1 MRAVVQRVSQASVA
15 VAGNL
20 LAAINDGLLVYL
32 GVDRE
37 DSETDAAYIA
47 HKVRNLRIFPDDS
60 GKMNRSVADTAGA
73 VLMVSAFTVSADAR
87 KGHRPTFD
95 SACEPERARAL
106 YEQVCK
112 ALRDSGVPVEQGS
125 FGNEMQVA
133 STNAGPICILVDS
146 KRSF

>member
-1 MRAVVQRVSQASVA
+1 MRAVVQRVGQASVA

-60 GKMNRSVADTAGA
+60 GKMNRSVAVIAGA
-73 VLMVSAFTVSADAR
+73 VLVVSAFTVSADAR

>member
-1 MRAVVQRVSQASVA
+1 MRAVIQRVSEASVA
-15 VAGNL
+15 VAGEIL
-20 LAAINDGLLVYL
+20 TAINDGLLVYL

-47 HKVRNLRIFPDDS
+47 HKVRNLRIFPDHE
-60 GKMNRSVADTAGA
+60 GKMNRNVADAFGA
-73 VLMVSAFTVSADAR
+73 VLVVSAFTVSADAK

-95 SACEPERARAL
+95 TACEPERARVL

-125 FGNEMQVA
+125 FGDEMQVT
-133 STNAGPICILVDS
+133 STNAGPICILLES
-146 KRSF
+146 KKLF

>member
-1 MRAVVQRVSQASVA
+1 MRAVIQRVSEASVT
-15 VAGNL
+15 VADEM
-20 LAAINDGLLVYL
+20 LAAISDGLLAYL

-47 HKVRNLRIFPDDS
+47 HKVRNLRVFPDDN
-60 GKMNRSVADTAGA
+60 GKMNRNVADASGA
-73 VLMVSAFTVSADAR
+73 VLVVSAFTVSADAR

-95 SACEPERARAL
+95 TACEPERARVL

-125 FGNEMQVA
+125 FGDEMQVT
-133 STNAGPICILVDS
+133 STNAGPICILLES
-146 KRSF
+146 KKLF